1 MSMKK
6 DLAKGLW
13 DENPLFRM
21 LIGLCPTLAVTNSA
35 INAMFMGLATFFVL
49 FSSTT
54 IVSIVKKHIP
64 AQVRLAS
71 YVVIIATFVTV
82 ADMFLAGHF
91 PEISKALGPYVP
103 LIVVNCLI
111 LGRVE
116 AFASKNPV
124 KNSIADAIGMGLG
137 FTWGMLLIGTI
148 RELIGSGSIF
158 SLTVLGNWYQPWL
171 IMLLPPGAFFTLSI
185 TLGLLNHYSHKKG
198 EPHHQH

>member
-1 MSMKK
+1 MSLKK
-6 DLAKGLW
+6 DITRGLW
-13 DENPLFRM
+13 AENPMFRL

-35 INAMFMGLATFFVL
+35 INALSMGLATFFVL

-71 YVVIIATFVTV
+71 YVVIIATFVTL
-82 ADMFLAGHF
+82 ADMYLAGSF

-116 AFASKNPV
+116 AFASKNPI
-124 KNSIADAIGMGLG
+124 KNSMADAIGMGLG
-137 FTWGMLLIGTI
+137 FTWGMLLIGI
-148 RELIGSGSIF
+148 VRELIGTGSIF
-158 SLTVLGNWYQPWL
+158 SMTVFGGWYQPWL
-171 IMLLPPGAFFTLSI
+171 VMLLPPGAFLTLGI
-185 TLGLLNHYSHKKG
+185 TLGLLNHFSGKKG